1 MSRILTHL
9 FVLIAFLVG
18 SQVSFAV
25 SDDVVERGWKPQI
38 ELAGDGDS
46 ALAVER
52 IKALSDLQ
60 RTVFY
65 GLQYHEETQAFVDEV
80 WDSLEKFDLK
90 HIYEMLPQQDG
101 EWRQLQI
108 YGSQTGDSYQV
119 GPDPVVLGLSKHG
132 DIAQLGD
139 LSVQVRAKK
148 IDGKPGN
155 HYLFNNDIRVG
166 IGEMQWPAVQR
177 AAEETFRVMVDGSPS
192 FQNNQRQGVAQSYR
206 DKVIRM
212 NPQLSSE
219 DVDIIAPLWASF
231 PAMWELLSHLGEI
244 EDVVYHDL
252 DKPYRQ
258 LKTSFV
264 VDPKKMKQL
273 YPSLSSHLVSMNR
286 LFKGS
291 FRLEDERGE
300 LLTAEIDSKSM
311 RGFVELFVAN
321 GRIVPIK
328 GGKVVLNAP
337 PMEQNKPLEFT
348 AHMDSTMSIL
358 GVVTHIQN
366 AKARVQFLS
375 HDSGMKM
382 VGQLN
387 HVPDIQVQGNALG
400 FMPTALIDVVLPKD
414 LHEIIEEFMSV
425 ACLGNEGKGILV
437 GAQFDQGEKG
447 RTSTLAI
454 KSAIEGLDN
463 FFVRIGMG
471 IVSDR
476 VIPDPKVSTD
486 LRKLIFDSQEA
497 FASDLKGFEAVAS
510 KKVAG
515 RF

>member
-1 MSRILTHL
+1 M
-9 FVLIAFLVG
+9 A
-18 SQVSFAV
+18 
-25 SDDVVERGWKPQI
+25 D
-38 ELAGDGDS
+38 
-46 ALAVER
+46 
-52 IKALSDLQ
+52 
-60 RTVFY
+60 
-65 GLQYHEETQAFVDEV
+65 
-80 WDSLEKFDLK
+80 
-90 HIYEMLPQQDG
+90 
-101 EWRQLQI
+101 
-108 YGSQTGDSYQV
+108 
-119 GPDPVVLGLSKHG
+119 
-132 DIAQLGD
+132 
-139 LSVQVRAKK
+139 
-148 IDGKPGN
+148 
-155 HYLFNNDIRVG
+155 
-166 IGEMQWPAVQR
+166 
-177 AAEETFRVMVDGSPS
+177 
-192 FQNNQRQGVAQSYR
+192 
-206 DKVIRM
+206 
-212 NPQLSSE
+212 
-219 DVDIIAPLWASF
+219 
-231 PAMWELLSHLGEI
+231 
-244 EDVVYHDL
+244 
-252 DKPYRQ
+252 
-258 LKTSFV
+258 
-264 VDPKKMKQL
+264 
-273 YPSLSSHLVSMNR
+273 
-286 LFKGS
+286 
-291 FRLEDERGE
+291 
-300 LLTAEIDSKSM
+300 
-311 RGFVELFVAN
+311 

-328 GGKVVLNAP
+328 GGKVVLDAP